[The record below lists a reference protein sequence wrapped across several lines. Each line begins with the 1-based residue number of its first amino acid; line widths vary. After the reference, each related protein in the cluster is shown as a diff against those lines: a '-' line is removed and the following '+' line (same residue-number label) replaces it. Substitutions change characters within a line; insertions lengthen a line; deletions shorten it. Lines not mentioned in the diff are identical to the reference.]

1 MRAARYLLSAQES
14 RGDLSSRYRRAM
26 GNAGFAARRQ
36 IDESLVT
43 GITLS
48 SGKAIVSGVIPVG
61 DGALRPLFHP
71 PVIKAGSREA

>member
-1 MRAARYLLSAQES
+1 
-14 RGDLSSRYRRAM
+14 M
-26 GNAGFAARRQ
+26 GNAGFAARRH

-48 SGKAIVSGVIPVG
+48 SGKAIVSGVNPVG
-61 DGALRPLFHP
+61 DGALRPLFRP